1 MSSFFVEER
10 IGMDL
15 QTQQNISGAII
26 FLEEH
31 CHGDYCISHN
41 RIIYNH
47 NLRIPDIDG
56 ISSVNLSVVDVKG
69 IVMVSSR
76 NKLKFEYLPYAEGFY
91 GLSPEN
97 LSFDGNAKISRKKL
111 EERGFSKKFCR
122 EISHRQFFNFLNRIP
137 RCFRMLSRVRA

>member
-1 MSSFFVEER
+1 
-10 IGMDL
+10 MDL

-56 ISSVNLSVVDVKG
+56 ISNVNLSVVDVKG

-97 LSFDGNAKISRKKL
+97 LSFDGATPKSAVRSWKKEDFPKNSAAKSAIGS
-111 EERGFSKKFCR
+111 
-122 EISHRQFFNFLNRIP
+122 FLI
-137 RCFRMLSRVRA
+137 F

>member
-1 MSSFFVEER
+1 
-10 IGMDL
+10 MDL

-56 ISSVNLSVVDVKG
+56 ISNVNLSVVDVKG

-111 EERGFSKKFCR
+111 EERGFSKNSAAKLA
-122 EISHRQFFNFLNRIP
+122 IGSFLI
-137 RCFRMLSRVRA
+137 F